1 MNPKKTKGKQKI
13 NIKKIEKDED
23 RSVTLSKRL
32 NAIYTMIIELSILCG
47 VEVAFIG
54 YSCSGKPYTFGSPS
68 FQAVAERFLNGDAS
82 SSSSSSLVMN
92 AHKQAKIQELCKK
105 YNRLVE
111 ELKVDEV
118 KVKKAAALAET
129 RAVNKDAWWKA
140 DPNDVKDHEKA
151 KKMMEKYQ
159 ELKEKLR
166 EEVALRIKRGHDEN
180 NNKWSV
186 IKILISR
193 SLVIITS

>member
-13 NIKKIEKDED
+13 NIKKIEKDEG
-23 RSVTLSKRL
+23 RSVTFSKRL
-32 NAIYTMIIELSILCG
+32 NGIYTKISELSILCG

-129 RAVNKDAWWKA
+129 RVVNKDVWWKV

-159 ELKEKLR
+159 ELYDKLC
-166 EEVALRIKRGHDEN
+166 EQAASRIKRGHDEN
-180 NNKWSV
+180 NNK
-186 IKILISR
+186 
-193 SLVIITS
+193 